1 MDPGRAKTKEGR
13 MARYRTIQRRR
24 ATLRARRREPRT
36 PASANVP
43 VRLETGYTRAT
54 LEDIF
59 CVDRP

>member
-1 MDPGRAKTKEGR
+1 